1 MGVTVTC
8 DVLVVDDDVAIR
20 DVIVQTLTDEG
31 YVVSEAN
38 DGQMALDAV
47 KSNRPC
53 VIVIDL
59 MMPVLDGAEAI
70 RRLKGNPA
78 TKAIRIVL
86 MSAALSHRQP
96 RPDVPAD
103 AVLPKPFDLAA
114 LCHHVRR
121 QLALA

>member
-1 MGVTVTC
+1 MAC

-20 DVIVQTLTDEG
+20 DVIAQTLTDEG
-31 YVVSEAN
+31 YVVCEAN

-47 KSNRPC
+47 KRHRPR
-53 VIVIDL
+53 VIVMDL
-59 MMPVLDGAEAI
+59 MMPVLDGAAAI
-70 RRLKGNPA
+70 RRLKANPA

-114 LCHHVRR
+114 LCRHVRT
-121 QLALA
+121 QFALA